1 MTADEHNS
9 ENSKGEI
16 SSKVNH
22 SKNNKGPFKTP
33 LELSKLGLW
42 LWIPLKIIKKRRLM
56 INILTPRKTN
66 TSPENQCLEDKKILF
81 EMVPFLETYVHHF
94 FFGGIF
100 CQAAN

>member
-66 TSPENQCLEDKKILF
+66 TSPENQCLEDKKN
-81 EMVPFLETYVHHF
+81 PFWNGPFFGDVCSSF
-94 FFGGIF
+94 FFVFF

>member
-1 MTADEHNS
+1 
-9 ENSKGEI
+9 
-16 SSKVNH
+16 
-22 SKNNKGPFKTP
+22 
-33 LELSKLGLW
+33 
-42 LWIPLKIIKKRRLM
+42 M